1 MITKR
6 VLAAFAVFAGTAVP
20 AMAAQT
26 SVSITLGNEGGDLE
40 RRVIV
45 YDCEVGDP
53 ISVQYI
59 NAAPNFLAILP
70 VPDQT
75 EPLVFAAV
83 LSASGV
89 RYAAG
94 QFIWST
100 KGVDA
105 TLTDIT
111 EGEDADPINTCS
123 EVNNTP

>member
-1 MITKR
+1 L
-6 VLAAFAVFAGTAVP
+6 VVAALLGSAVVP
-20 AMAAQT
+20 ALGAQT
-26 SVSITLGNEGGDLE
+26 GMSITIGADGSTDLQ
-40 RRVIV
+40 RHVVV

-53 ISVQYI
+53 ITVQYI

-75 EPLVFAAV
+75 EPLVMAAV

-94 QFIWST
+94 QYVWST

-105 TLTDIT
+105 TLIDIT
-111 EGEDADPINTCS
+111 EGEDVDPINTCS
-123 EVNNTP
+123 EVDNTP